1 MLEREIAALS
11 HFIEPIVKIQYFGE
25 LPSGIATPSA
35 YFPVPEL
42 QGNEHSLNSYENS
55 FSLYIKIFHKDS
67 MKSYT
72 IASEIVKQVQYSK
85 KEIPLYDKDG
95 KITDKN
101 FLVKSITAKNID
113 VGVTQLTITWNT
125 HTSYIKP
132 EVVKAGDLYFDG
144 LATSTVKEEKDG

>member
-11 HFIEPIVKIQYFGE
+11 HFFKPIIKIQYFGE

-35 YFPVPEL
+35 YFPAPEL

-72 IASEIVKQVQYSK
+72 IASEIVKKVQHSQK
-85 KEIPLYDKDG
+85 KIPLYDKEG

-125 HTSYIKP
+125 HASYIRAEAAK
-132 EVVKAGDLYFDG
+132 VRDLYFDG
-144 LATSTVKEEKDG
+144 LATSAVKEEEDG